1 MAKRQG
7 TWAEI
12 QRERARQ
19 AHNRQHQ
26 LREFQR
32 AEARAFRDA
41 AKAERDRQRQAAVD
55 ERKRKKP
62 YVEDRKAESSAM
74 AEDVCAHLAE
84 LGGLLKAGIRD
95 RPAVTFAPLRHTN
108 TYPASQPGNLLA

>member
-1 MAKRQG
+1 
-7 TWAEI
+7 
-12 QRERARQ
+12 
-19 AHNRQHQ
+19 
-26 LREFQR
+26 
-32 AEARAFRDA
+32 
-41 AKAERDRQRQAAVD
+41 
-55 ERKRKKP
+55 
-62 YVEDRKAESSAM
+62 M